1 MTHFW
6 HPFADM
12 KQVAGNELVLDR
24 GEGVWIY
31 DVDGKRYLDASGS
44 LWYANVGHGRREL
57 ADAAAAQLARLEAYS
72 AYDRFSTPPVL
83 ELADRISGLAPLTD
97 AAVFFTTAG
106 SDAVESAVK
115 LARRYWS
122 AVGRPEKQVI
132 VAREKAYHGVSGYG
146 TSLSG
151 IPANREGFGELAPE
165 IEHVPYGDVDEL
177 ARLLEERAANVAAFI
192 GEPVKIGRAHV

>member
-12 KQVAGNELVLDR
+12 KQVVGSELVLDR

-31 DVDGKRYLDASGS
+31 DTHGKRYLDASGS

-72 AYDRFSTPPVL
+72 AYDRFATPPVL
-83 ELADRISGLAPLTD
+83 ELADRISALAPLTD

-122 AVGRPEKQVI
+122 AIGRPEKQVI
-132 VAREKAYHGVSGYG
+132 VARENAYHGVSGYG

-151 IPANREGFGELAPE
+151 IPANRE
-165 IEHVPYGDVDEL
+165 VS
-177 ARLLEERAANVAAFI
+177 ARSRPRSSTSPTATSTRSPAYSTSARPRWPRSSAS
-192 GEPVKIGRAHV
+192 R

>member
-72 AYDRFSTPPVL
+72 AYDRFSTPP
-83 ELADRISGLAPLTD
+83 SGT
-97 AAVFFTTAG
+97 
-106 SDAVESAVK
+106 
-115 LARRYWS
+115 
-122 AVGRPEKQVI
+122 
-132 VAREKAYHGVSGYG
+132 
-146 TSLSG
+146 
-151 IPANREGFGELAPE
+151 
-165 IEHVPYGDVDEL
+165 
-177 ARLLEERAANVAAFI
+177 
-192 GEPVKIGRAHV
+192 